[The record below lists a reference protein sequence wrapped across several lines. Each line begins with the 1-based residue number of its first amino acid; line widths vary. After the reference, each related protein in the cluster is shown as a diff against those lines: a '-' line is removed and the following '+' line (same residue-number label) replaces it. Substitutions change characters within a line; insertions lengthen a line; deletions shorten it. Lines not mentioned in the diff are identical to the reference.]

1 MNRYLTLFLVVF
13 LSSCQWWQDIEVLR
27 VEGLSDVA
35 LSLDGMEGEVQV
47 VLRNP
52 NGFDI
57 QAHGVDV
64 AIYAGEDRIGSVSL
78 PVRQVLS
85 ARSESTLILNLQS
98 DPGAL
103 KSLLQNQLLQ
113 FIGGSPVEI
122 RAEGT
127 VRGRAF
133 GLNVTFPIESS
144 EEIKL

>member
-1 MNRYLTLFLVVF
+1 
-13 LSSCQWWQDIEVLR
+13 
-27 VEGLSDVA
+27 
-35 LSLDGMEGEVQV
+35 MEGEVQV

-78 PVRQVLS
+78 PGRQVLS

>member
-78 PVRQVLS
+78 PERQVLA

>member
-78 PVRQVLS
+78 PGRQVLS

>member
-1 MNRYLTLFLVVF
+1 MNRYVTLFLVVF

-78 PVRQVLS
+78 PERQVLA

>member
-35 LSLDGMEGEVQV
+35 LSLDGLEGEVQV

-57 QAHGVDV
+57 QADGVDG
-64 AIYAGEDRIGSVSL
+64 AGYAGEYRIGSVSL
-78 PVRQVLS
+78 HGRQVLS